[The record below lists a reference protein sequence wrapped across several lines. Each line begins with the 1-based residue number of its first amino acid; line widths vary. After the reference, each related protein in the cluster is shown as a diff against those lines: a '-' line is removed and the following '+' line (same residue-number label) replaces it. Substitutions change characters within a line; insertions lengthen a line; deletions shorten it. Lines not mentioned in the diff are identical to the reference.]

1 VNWRGVSIPNNVA
14 EALRVVF
21 LTHNYPRERGDVAG
35 AFLHPLAVSLRDRG
49 VDVRVVTPS
58 DAGKGGRGTLD
69 GVPVHRVRYATPQ
82 REQYAQSGQLATAI
96 KSPQGLRALAGM
108 IRALRAGAR
117 EELTGTTRG
126 VVHAHWW
133 FPAGLAAPTE
143 APMVITCHGT
153 DVRMLET
160 SAAAR
165 WLAKRPFRRARRVT
179 TVSQSMARSLR
190 AHGARIAE
198 DGVVPMPV
206 TALERPWSI
215 GGGGIVVL
223 GRLTEQKRIHLA
235 VEAYAIARQQGC
247 TLPLLIAGDGATRA
261 ALQSQVGGLGLA
273 NAVCFL
279 GAIAPTDVPALLAT
293 ADVCL
298 MPAVGEGFGLAAA
311 EALMQGVPVVACHDG
326 GGLLDVVPTDGAG
339 RLAAPQPDALAAALQ
354 IVLSDPEAKVA
365 ARVAGETWRTRLAPE
380 YVAERFL
387 TWYGEA
393 LDE

>member
-1 VNWRGVSIPNNVA
+1 MA
-14 EALRVVF
+14 EPLRVVF

-35 AFLHPLAVSLRDRG
+35 AFLHPLAVALRARD

-82 REQYAQSGQLATAI
+82 REQYAQSGQLASAI
-96 KSPQGLRALAGM
+96 TSPQGLRALAGM
-108 IRALRAGAR
+108 IRALRSGAR
-117 EELTGTTRG
+117 EELDGATRG

-133 FPAGLAAPTE
+133 FPSGLAAPAE
-143 APMVITCHGT
+143 SPMVITCHGT
-153 DVRMLET
+153 DVRMLEK
-160 SAAAR
+160 SAPAR

-179 TVSQSMARSLR
+179 TVSRSLAKTLR
-190 AHGARIAE
+190 ANGARVGD
-198 DGVVPMPV
+198 DGIVPMPV
-206 TALERPWSI
+206 TGMERPWSN

-261 ALQSQVGGLGLA
+261 ALQAQVGGLGLA
-273 NAVCFL
+273 GAVRFL

-293 ADVCL
+293 ADACL
-298 MPAVGEGFGLAAA
+298 MPAAGEGFGLAAA
-311 EALMQGVPVVACHDG
+311 EALMQGVPVVACLDG
-326 GGLLDVVPTDGAG
+326 GGLLDVVPADGAG
-339 RLAAPQPDALAAALQ
+339 RRAEPEAGAMASALQSALAD
-354 IVLSDPEAKVA
+354 SEAKAA
-365 ARVAGETWRTRLAPE
+365 ARVAGEAWRIRLAPE